1 MQHICLA
8 KALLLIREFELYDQ
22 GMMTAEHHLHIKEQI
37 TDNLNYLWGI
47 ALSADDEPALRVM
60 ACHALCACSSWIDDP
75 QAQQLLF
82 DLLRRTER
90 DNGWPWAYV
99 EQRILQTW
107 QRSPR

>member
-1 MQHICLA
+1 MLCVLVRYT
-8 KALLLIREFELYDQ
+8 LLLLSLQ
-22 GMMTAEHHLHIKEQI
+22 H
-37 TDNLNYLWGI
+37 TDTSFTG
-47 ALSADDEPALRVM
+47 
-60 ACHALCACSSWIDDP
+60 SSWIDDP